1 MKDTIN
7 DSEVAFARRFASVE
21 PIDRLRMVSE
31 MFESAKRLI
40 AASVRSTEPDIS
52 EVELR
57 VRIFDRLYGDDFDD
71 ATKVKLRAALRRM
84 DRVAEFQRLNEA
96 PLDGKKLAWGKSR

>member
-7 DSEVAFARRFASVE
+7 DSEVAFARRFAAVA
-21 PIDRLRMVSE
+21 PIDRLRMVGE

-40 AASVRSTEPDIS
+40 AANVRSTEPDIS
-52 EVELR
+52 DTELR
-57 VRIFDRLYGDDFDD
+57 VRIFDRLYVDDFDE

-84 DRVAEFQRLNEA
+84 V
-96 PLDGKKLAWGKSR
+96 